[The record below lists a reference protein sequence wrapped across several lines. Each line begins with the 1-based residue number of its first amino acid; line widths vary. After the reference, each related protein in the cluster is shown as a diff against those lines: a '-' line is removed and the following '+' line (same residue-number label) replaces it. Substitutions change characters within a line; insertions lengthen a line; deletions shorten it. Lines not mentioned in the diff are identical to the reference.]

1 VWFRYDYAESL
12 ADGGGTPLRAFDIRI
27 KAKFGTLESGNWL
40 QISVANA
47 APAAPSISVTAL
59 PLAIQVIA
67 TLPAT
72 VTDYAGMI
80 VWAST
85 TPGFALIDA
94 NKIFDGV
101 TNTATINGLTAG
113 IPLYVRS
120 AFYDVFGK
128 TGLNATSEFTVTP
141 FANSANLPIVNTLP
155 SSGLAEGQ
163 VIYLTTDD
171 KLYRYNG
178 TAWVTWVDGSD
189 ILAASVTAGKITTT
203 SLSAISVNMG
213 TLTAGNITLDTS
225 GFIRGGST
233 AYDTDTGFWLGY
245 SSAAYKFSLGDPA
258 GNKLTWDGT
267 NLNIVGGG
275 TFSGAL
281 SAATGTFAG
290 SLSAATGTFG
300 GSLSAATG
308 TFAGSLS
315 AATGTFGD
323 LTVASGGNV
332 KMGQTAYNT
341 GTGFWL
347 GDASGTAK
355 FSLGNSTN
363 FMRWTGTA
371 LEVSSSTN
379 TQTFNASGTWTKPN
393 FGTMAFVE
401 VWGGGGGGGGG
412 YNGGGAPSYGGGG
425 GGGGG
430 YSTQLFLLSGLGA
443 TVAVTVGAAAAGGVS
458 GASATFGTDGHQSS
472 FAASVIA
479 LGGKG
484 GKYSSGNAPGGVAGV
499 GGGNGGTGSSSDTT
513 AGTAGSQG
521 TNGGGGGG
529 GGSGNNYSGANAAGG
544 TSGGAGAGGA
554 GNGGSG
560 IAPGG
565 GGGGGYQG
573 TFPNNGGSG
582 AAGRVRITV
591 F

>member
-1 VWFRYDYAESL
+1 
-12 ADGGGTPLRAFDIRI
+12 
-27 KAKFGTLESGNWL
+27 
-40 QISVANA
+40 VANA
-47 APAAPSISVTAL
+47 APAAPSVSVTAL
-59 PLAIQVIA
+59 PLAIQVVA
-67 TLPAT
+67 TLPTT

-85 TPGFALIDA
+85 TSGFALIDA
-94 NKIFDGV
+94 NKVFDGV
-101 TNTATINGLTAG
+101 ANTATINGFTAG
-113 IPLYVRS
+113 IPLYVRV

-128 TGLNATSEFTVTP
+128 TSLNATSEFTVTP
-141 FANSANLPIVNTLP
+141 FSNSADLPVVTALP

-163 VIYLTTDD
+163 VVYLTTDD
-171 KLYRYNG
+171 KLYRYDG

-189 ILAASVTAGKITTT
+189 ILAASVTAGKIATT
-203 SLSAISVNMG
+203 SLSAISANMG

-233 AYDTDTGFWLGY
+233 AYDTAIGFWLGY
-245 SSAAYKFSLGDPA
+245 SGAAYKFSLGDPA

-267 NLNIVGGG
+267 NLNTVGGG
-275 TFSGAL
+275 TFSGALSAATGTFAGAL

-300 GSLSAATG
+300 A
-308 TFAGSLS
+308 
-315 AATGTFGD
+315 

-355 FSLGNSTN
+355 FSLGNGTN

-371 LEVSSSTN
+371 LEVSSSTD

-412 YNGGGAPSYGGGG
+412 YNGGGSPSYGGGG

-443 TVAVTVGAAAAGGVS
+443 TVAVVVGAAAAGGVS

-472 FAASVIA
+472 FAGSVIA

-484 GKYSSGNAPGGVAGV
+484 GKYSSGNATGGVAGV
-499 GGGNGGTGSSSDTT
+499 GGGNGGTGSSSDTV
-513 AGTAGSQG
+513 AGTAGSPG

-529 GGSGNNYSGANAAGG
+529 GGSGNNYTGSAAAGG
-544 TSGGAGAGGA
+544 TSGGAGAGGG

-560 IAPGG
+560 VVPGG
-565 GGGGGYQG
+565 GGGGGYYNTSG
-573 TFPNNGGSG
+573 ISGGSG
-582 AAGRVRITV
+582 AAGRVRVTV